1 MNNISYIITELN
13 NNNNNNNNDNNDNDI
28 NSDINSDDIDNN
40 DTNNIN
46 IIEHGDFNNVDFLVY
61 NSYTV
66 KQLYLILQYYD
77 ICKGRMCKDEIIQTL
92 LLFETDEDNLNIVNK
107 RKYLWSIATQ
117 LKNDDFFSKYI
128 VIDIK

>member
-13 NNNNNNNNDNNDNDI
+13 NNTDNNTDDI
-28 NSDINSDDIDNN
+28 SHEIDNN
-40 DTNNIN
+40 DTNNTN
-46 IIEHGDFNNVDFLVY
+46 IIDHNDIYNMDFLVY

-77 ICKGRMCKDEIIQTL
+77 ICKSRMCKDEIIQTL

>member
-13 NNNNNNNNDNNDNDI
+13 NNNNNNNNNNIADSDEIDNTNNTNIIDDNDI
-28 NSDINSDDIDNN
+28 YDI
-40 DTNNIN
+40 
-46 IIEHGDFNNVDFLVY
+46 DFLVY

-66 KQLYLILQYYD
+66 KQLQLILQYYD

-92 LLFETDEDNLNIVNK
+92 LLFETDEYNLNIVNK
-107 RKYLWSIATQ
+107 RKYLWSIVIQ

>member
-13 NNNNNNNNDNNDNDI
+13 NDNNNNNNNNNIADSDEIDNTNNTNIIDDNDI
-28 NSDINSDDIDNN
+28 YDI
-40 DTNNIN
+40 
-46 IIEHGDFNNVDFLVY
+46 DFLVY

-66 KQLYLILQYYD
+66 KQLQLILQYYD

-92 LLFETDEDNLNIVNK
+92 LLFETDEYNLNIVNK
-107 RKYLWSIATQ
+107 RKYLWSIVIQ

>member
-1 MNNISYIITELN
+1 MNNISYVITELN
-13 NNNNNNNNDNNDNDI
+13 NNNNNNNNNNIADSDEIDNTNNTNIIDDNDI
-28 NSDINSDDIDNN
+28 YDI
-40 DTNNIN
+40 
-46 IIEHGDFNNVDFLVY
+46 DFLVY

-66 KQLYLILQYYD
+66 KQLQLILQYYD

-92 LLFETDEDNLNIVNK
+92 LLFETDEYNLNIVNK
-107 RKYLWSIATQ
+107 RKYLWSIVIQ

>member
-13 NNNNNNNNDNNDNDI
+13 NN
-28 NSDINSDDIDNN
+28 IDNHN
-40 DTNNIN
+40 DTNTDNNSDELHNNTNNTN
-46 IIEHGDFNNVDFLVY
+46 IIDHNDFCNIDFLVY

-77 ICKGRMCKDEIIQTL
+77 ICKGRMCKDEIIQTI

-117 LKNDDFFSKYI
+117 LKNDDFFCKYI

>member
-13 NNNNNNNNDNNDNDI
+13 NNDNNNDNDNDI
-28 NSDINSDDIDNN
+28 NINSDEIDNN
-40 DTNNIN
+40 DTNNTN
-46 IIEHGDFNNVDFLVY
+46 IIDHNDIYNMDFLVY

-107 RKYLWSIATQ
+107 RKYLWSIAIQ

>member
-13 NNNNNNNNDNNDNDI
+13 NNTDNNTDDI
-28 NSDINSDDIDNN
+28 SDEIDNN
-40 DTNNIN
+40 NTN
-46 IIEHGDFNNVDFLVY
+46 IIDDNDFYNMDFLVY

-66 KQLYLILQYYD
+66 KQLYLILRYYD
-77 ICKGRMCKDEIIQTL
+77 ICKGSMSKDEIIQTL